1 VPGKNRR
8 VHPRQRAVWLT
19 YVDLG
24 ESNGGIVLNV
34 SESGI
39 GIQAV
44 EMVEGPTTVRLQLP
58 GSKKHLEVRTEL
70 AWVGPSRK
78 EAGLCFVD
86 LSEDTLKQIRN
97 WIACEASP
105 YAFGRHNGNFFFEPT
120 PVPVSLALA
129 RESIDE
135 TEPITKLES
144 AASTEQVAAI
154 QEPVGNAAGETELQL
169 EALTQVEPDS
179 SDSAAA
185 AAISEPAGT
194 EEVTIVAETP
204 AVDSA
209 AEDSAAEDS
218 TFDVEEAQD
227 QITEAA
233 AFEALAMQGEADR
246 SALQEIISA
255 EPDEVSAKTGDIRDP
270 RAGTEAIKV
279 HTDVK
284 VTDPLAIQKTASS
297 PAEGAADE
305 RAGALLAVPQLGKDQ
320 NAAGLEADTQ
330 DIPEIG
336 NEQRSARDEATA
348 PQIGTPSPNFQQTE
362 DTELAQNESMI
373 VQNQDRDTERDMEF
387 RAIQTTELAQAESSG
402 IDADDENRVAEAR
415 IPEPQPR
422 FFEAIATTRS
432 KIPASASNQTN
443 ELRSVSSAAL
453 PSSAS
458 TAMRD
463 FPTTPKT
470 PLFVPPHIRPQ
481 KPGNDPWKSFRV
493 QTYGGWF
500 VATIF
505 ILAAAI
511 SFVAGMAVR
520 RGTLDEVT
528 NRFGPPVPPATA
540 PAHTPNQRSAEAQ
553 SASAVIASSE
563 PSSIAADAPAKS
575 LDIEIVDSAGGRWT
589 IPATVGSSHEV
600 VSSALQAATQE
611 FTATGQSAQG
621 NRPVATSQPSSISQP
636 TSKAPPSMT
645 AAVSSPAPA
654 NAQSASTPLILP
666 LSETP
671 ISASGSV
678 AIRSKGSMTVP
689 PGVTPPSP
697 DGHNLRTGRLSNVVE
712 PYYPPEAQQLH
723 IEGMVK
729 LHAVIGADGAVQS
742 VDPVSGPD
750 LLVRSAM
757 SAVRQWKYTPTTL
770 NGKPV
775 ATQQDI
781 TFVFRLPN

>member
-1 VPGKNRR
+1 M
-8 VHPRQRAVWLT
+8 
-19 YVDLG
+19 
-24 ESNGGIVLNV
+24 LNV

-44 EMVEGPTTVRLQLP
+44 EMVEGPTSVRLQLP

-120 PVPVSLALA
+120 PVPVSPALA
-129 RESIDE
+129 PESIDE

-154 QEPVGNAAGETELQL
+154 QEPVANAAGETKLQS
-169 EALTQVEPDS
+169 EALTQVETDS
-179 SDSAAA
+179 SASIAA
-185 AAISEPAGT
+185 AAISEPAET

-204 AVDSA
+204 A
-209 AEDSAAEDS
+209 EDS
-218 TFDVEEAQD
+218 TFDVEQAQD

-233 AFEALAMQGEADR
+233 AFEALAMQGEADP
-246 SALQEIISA
+246 SALPEIISA
-255 EPDEVSAKTGDIRDP
+255 EDEVSAKTGDIPDP
-270 RAGTEAIKV
+270 QAGTEAIKV

-297 PAEGAADE
+297 PAEVAAVE
-305 RAGALLAVPQLGKDQ
+305 REGALLAAPQLAKDK
-320 NAAGLEADTQ
+320 NAAGPEADTQ

-348 PQIGTPSPNFQQTE
+348 PQIGTPSPSFQQAG
-362 DTELAQNESMI
+362 DTQFALNESMI
-373 VQNQDRDTERDMEF
+373 AQNQDRDTERDMEF
-387 RAIQTTELAQAESSG
+387 RAIQTTELAQAEPSG
-402 IDADDENRVAEAR
+402 IDAHDENRVAEAR

-422 FFEAIATTRS
+422 FFEAPVETTATTPS
-432 KIPASASNQTN
+432 EIPASASHQTN
-443 ELRSVSSAAL
+443 QLRSVSSAAL

-470 PLFVPPHIRPQ
+470 PLFVPPHILSQ
-481 KPGNDPWKSFRV
+481 KPDDDPWKSFRV

-528 NRFGPPVPPATA
+528 NRFGPPVPPTTA
-540 PAHTPNQRSAEAQ
+540 PAHTPNQGSADAQ

-575 LDIEIVDSAGGRWT
+575 LDIEIVDSTGRRWT

-600 VSSALQAATQE
+600 VSSASQAATQE
-611 FTATGQSAQG
+611 FTPTNSQSPA
-621 NRPVATSQPSSISQP
+621 RSSPKVAL
-636 TSKAPPSMT
+636 APPST
-645 AAVSSPAPA
+645 TVGVSSPTSAPA
-654 NAQSASTPLILP
+654 NAQSASTPLIVP

-671 ISASGSV
+671 ISATGSV
-678 AIRSKGSMTVP
+678 AIRSKGSITVS

-697 DGHNLRTGRLSNVVE
+697 DGHNLRTGQLSNVVE

-723 IEGMVK
+723 IEGIVK

-770 NGKPV
+770 NSKPV

>member
-1 VPGKNRR
+1 MPGKNRR
-8 VHPRQRAVWLT
+8 VHPRQRAVSLT

-129 RESIDE
+129 RVAIDE
-135 TEPITKLES
+135 TEPITRLES

-179 SDSAAA
+179 SDSTA

-204 AVDSA
+204 AVDS
-209 AEDSAAEDS
+209 

-227 QITEAA
+227 QIIEAA
-233 AFEALAMQGEADR
+233 AFEALAMQGEADT
-246 SALQEIISA
+246 SALPETISA

-270 RAGTEAIKV
+270 QAGTEAIKV
-279 HTDVK
+279 HSDVK

-305 RAGALLAVPQLGKDQ
+305 RAGALLAAPQLGKDQ

-348 PQIGTPSPNFQQTE
+348 PQIGTPSPSFQQAE

-373 VQNQDRDTERDMEF
+373 VQNQDRDTERDMQF
-387 RAIQTTELAQAESSG
+387 RAIQTTELAQTESSG

-422 FFEAIATTRS
+422 FFEAPVETIATTRS

-470 PLFVPPHIRPQ
+470 PLFVPPHILSQ
-481 KPGNDPWKSFRV
+481 KPDDDPWKSFRV

-540 PAHTPNQRSAEAQ
+540 PAHTPNQGSADAQ

-575 LDIEIVDSAGGRWT
+575 LDIEIVDSTGGRWT

-600 VSSALQAATQE
+600 VSSASQAATQE
-611 FTATGQSAQG
+611 FTATSQSAQG
-621 NRPVATSQPSSISQP
+621 NRPVTTSQPSSISQP
-636 TSKAPPSMT
+636 TSKALPSTT
-645 AAVSSPAPA
+645 AAVSSPTPA
-654 NAQSASTPLILP
+654 NAQSASTPLIVP

-671 ISASGSV
+671 ISATGSV
-678 AIRSKGSMTVP
+678 AIRSKGSITVS

-697 DGHNLRTGRLSNVVE
+697 DGHNLRTGQLSNVVE

-770 NGKPV
+770 NSKPV

>member
-1 VPGKNRR
+1 MPGKNRR
-8 VHPRQRAVWLT
+8 VHPRQRAVSLT

-129 RESIDE
+129 RVAIDE
-135 TEPITKLES
+135 TEPITRLES

-179 SDSAAA
+179 SDSTA

-204 AVDSA
+204 AVDS
-209 AEDSAAEDS
+209 

-227 QITEAA
+227 QIIEAA
-233 AFEALAMQGEADR
+233 AFEALAMQGEADT
-246 SALQEIISA
+246 SALPETISA

-270 RAGTEAIKV
+270 QAGTEAIKV
-279 HTDVK
+279 HSDVK

-305 RAGALLAVPQLGKDQ
+305 RAGALLAAPQLGKDQ

-348 PQIGTPSPNFQQTE
+348 PQIGTPSPSFQQAE

-373 VQNQDRDTERDMEF
+373 VQNQDRDTERDMQF
-387 RAIQTTELAQAESSG
+387 RAIQTTEL
-402 IDADDENRVAEAR
+402 
-415 IPEPQPR
+415 
-422 FFEAIATTRS
+422 
-432 KIPASASNQTN
+432 
-443 ELRSVSSAAL
+443 
-453 PSSAS
+453 
-458 TAMRD
+458 
-463 FPTTPKT
+463 
-470 PLFVPPHIRPQ
+470 
-481 KPGNDPWKSFRV
+481 
-493 QTYGGWF
+493 
-500 VATIF
+500 
-505 ILAAAI
+505 
-511 SFVAGMAVR
+511 
-520 RGTLDEVT
+520 
-528 NRFGPPVPPATA
+528 
-540 PAHTPNQRSAEAQ
+540 
-553 SASAVIASSE
+553 
-563 PSSIAADAPAKS
+563 
-575 LDIEIVDSAGGRWT
+575 
-589 IPATVGSSHEV
+589 
-600 VSSALQAATQE
+600 
-611 FTATGQSAQG
+611 
-621 NRPVATSQPSSISQP
+621 
-636 TSKAPPSMT
+636 
-645 AAVSSPAPA
+645 
-654 NAQSASTPLILP
+654 
-666 LSETP
+666 
-671 ISASGSV
+671 
-678 AIRSKGSMTVP
+678 
-689 PGVTPPSP
+689 
-697 DGHNLRTGRLSNVVE
+697 
-712 PYYPPEAQQLH
+712 
-723 IEGMVK
+723 
-729 LHAVIGADGAVQS
+729 
-742 VDPVSGPD
+742 
-750 LLVRSAM
+750 
-757 SAVRQWKYTPTTL
+757 
-770 NGKPV
+770 
-775 ATQQDI
+775 
-781 TFVFRLPN
+781 